1 MLSYQGNRGT
11 PRLRPER
18 ISNCALRREEPIQM
32 ERILM
37 LWEADRVKR
46 VSGHSRVLAQ
56 QLNPRKAARCCWL
69 CVLLRLPRK
78 LAYGKIEIETCA
90 FAGFACDLDI
100 PTMGFD
106 NALTDGK
113 AQARAFALFAFV
125 LCRKE

>member
-1 MLSYQGNRGT
+1 MVDYNGMINFDASRLSQI
-11 PRLRPER
+11 PEKKQR
-18 ISNCALRREEPIQM
+18 S
-32 ERILM
+32 ERNGY
-37 LWEADRVKR
+37 
-46 VSGHSRVLAQ
+46 SGS
-56 QLNPRKAARCCWL
+56 RCCWL

-125 LCRKE
+125 LRRKERNKDIIQGLGRHAAARIGHLDLDP